1 MDDVSLQPA
10 RTGHLPALTL
20 VLGGARSGKS
30 RHAEAL
36 VLGHADTAGVQPVYI
51 ATAEAGDGEMAERIA
66 EHRARRGDRWRNEEA
81 PLALAETIATCAADR
96 QPILVD
102 CLTLW
107 LSNVM
112 LAELDV
118 AEQISGLLDSLAGAP
133 GPVVCVANEVGL
145 GIVPD
150 NALGRAFRDHAG
162 RLNQQVAERAG
173 RVDFI
178 AAGLPITL
186 KHSAHTG
193 PIG

>member
-1 MDDVSLQPA
+1 MNDKLQPSGA
-10 RTGHLPALTL
+10 PGLLPALTL

-36 VLGHADTAGVQPVYI
+36 VLGHAETLGVQPVYI

-66 EHRARRGDRWRNEEA
+66 EHRARRGNRWQNEEA
-81 PLALAETIATCAADR
+81 PMALGVALVERSDDG
-96 QPILVD
+96 QPVLID

-107 LSNVM
+107 LSNM
-112 LAELDV
+112 LLAEHDLA
-118 AEQISGLLDSLAGAP
+118 AETASLLDSLTRVP

-150 NALGRAFRDHAG
+150 NALGRVFRDHAG
-162 RLNQQVAERAG
+162 RLNQQVAARAD
-173 RVDFI
+173 RVDFV

-186 KHSAHTG
+186 KQPNQTG
-193 PIG
+193 